1 MMSELVLNSE
11 GDGRNRSQKEETER
25 CGRVVI
31 TSASYSGDQG
41 FKSLPGDRLRWQ
53 RFSVAFLSPTSNV
66 VFELLVRM
74 LRIHE
79 VTCSNFS
86 QEIGNPY
93 CGFSWF
99 YSAPPGQFR
108 DNTLN

>member
-1 MMSELVLNSE
+1 MSELVLDSE
-11 GDGRNRSQKEETER
+11 GDGRSRCKNEETER
-25 CGRVVI
+25 CGRVVS
-31 TSASYSGDQG
+31 TSASYSGDRG
-41 FKSLPGDRLRWQ
+41 FKALPGDRLSWQ
-53 RFSVAFLSPTSNV
+53 RFPVAFLSPTSNV
-66 VFELLVRM
+66 VFELLVHM

-93 CGFSWF
+93 CGFSCF